1 MSMNILINSLQQQ
14 NKNTISI
21 KLSIELMYIN
31 QKILLYQKDLTQTF
45 NTTLFTTKKCL

>member
-1 MSMNILINSLQQQ
+1 MNILINSLQQQ

-31 QKILLYQKDLTQTF
+31 QKILLYQKALTQTF
-45 NTTLFTTKKCL
+45 HTSFLTTK